1 MDVRVNLH
9 EYYKVAPAYSRKS
22 ASMANDKKEGKPSFK
37 DID

>member
-9 EYYKVAPAYSRKS
+9 EYYKVAPAFPES